1 MNDENIRFTSEGGIA
16 RPTRSRCS
24 SIWSAT

>member
-1 MNDENIRFTSEGGIA
+1 MNDENIGFTRERGIA
-16 RPTRSRCS
+16 RPTRSRCR